1 MTSKL
6 RLSHAAG
13 TLIVSSV
20 TTFLLPLDYTVAS
33 VALRDIHRDFP
44 VGFSDQQWVI
54 NGYTMAF
61 AALLMAGGGL
71 ADLLGR
77 RKVFLSGLALFTA
90 ASLLAGLAP
99 AMLWLN
105 LGRVAQGIGAAGMF
119 SSSLALLVQEF
130 TGPRRAHAFAVFGV
144 ASGLGASLGP
154 FIGGLAVDLGGWRW
168 AFLLNV
174 PFGIAMLVLGLM
186 RTRDSHD
193 PQATR
198 LDLKGLVLFSGA
210 VLLTVHALVTAPQ
223 TGWTSPTTLA
233 TLAAAAVLTLVFV
246 PVELRQPYPLI
257 DLRLFTDRTFL
268 GASLAPLVLS
278 IAFWGLFL
286 YTPLYFQGV
295 LGYSPLQAGMAML
308 PFAVPLFG
316 AGPLGARLAHRI
328 SSRALLGTGQLLVAA
343 GATLLACAPLHGD
356 WTSYAIGGLVSGL
369 GTGLINGEMSNVALS
384 IVPAARSG
392 MASGINSTMRIVGMN
407 AGFGG
412 IGAVLAMAV
421 TDDLTA
427 RTNRLHGLH
436 HNLHT
441 LATDVATG
449 NLNGTAA
456 TVPATLREGFR
467 TAAAHAFAT
476 GMRSAF
482 TVGACVALLGAA
494 TSFTLIRPPETDTTW
509 EPGDTPQPAET
520 ALSGIPTP
528 GR

>member
-1 MTSKL
+1 MPPKT
-6 RLSHAAG
+6 RLSHAVG

-33 VALRDIHRDFP
+33 VALRDLHRDFA

-71 ADLLGR
+71 ADLFGR
-77 RKVFLSGLALFTA
+77 RKVFLSGLAVFTA

-105 LGRVAQGIGAAGMF
+105 TGRVVQGIRAAGMF

-130 TGPRRAHAFAVFGV
+130 TGPRRTHAFAVFGV

-168 AFLLNV
+168 ALLLNV
-174 PFGIAMLVLGLM
+174 PFGIAMLALGLM
-186 RTRDSHD
+186 RTRESSD
-193 PQATR
+193 PRATR

-210 VLLTVHALVTAPQ
+210 VLLAVYSLVTAPQ
-223 TGWTSPTTLA
+223 SGWTSPTIIA
-233 TLAAAAVLTLVFV
+233 TVTAAAVLALALI
-246 PVELRQPYPLI
+246 PAELRQTYPLME
-257 DLRLFTDRTFL
+257 LRLFTNPTFL

-295 LGYSPLQAGMAML
+295 LGYSPLQAGLAML

-316 AGPLGARLAHRI
+316 AGPLGARLARHLSPRVLL
-328 SSRALLGTGQLLVAA
+328 ALGQLLVAV
-343 GATLLACAPLHGD
+343 GATLLASAPLGGD
-356 WTSYAIGGLVSGL
+356 WTDYASGGLISGL

-384 IVPAARSG
+384 IVPASRSG
-392 MASGINSTMRIVGMN
+392 MASGINSTMRIVGMT

-412 IGAVLAMAV
+412 VGAVLAAV
-421 TDDLTA
+421 VNHDLTS
-427 RTNRLHGLH
+427 RSDRFPSLRHRLG
-436 HNLHT
+436 T
-441 LATDVATG
+441 LAGDVATG
-449 NLNGTAA
+449 NINGTAA
-456 TVPATLREGFR
+456 TLPAPVRDGFR
-467 TAAAHAFAT
+467 AAANHAFAA
-476 GMRSAF
+476 GMRAAF
-482 TVGACVALLGAA
+482 IVGAGVALLGAVA
-494 TSFTLIRPPETDTTW
+494 SLALIRRPRPA
-509 EPGDTPQPAET
+509 PAPQPADRQPL
-520 ALSGIPTP
+520 ADAQP
-528 GR
+528 